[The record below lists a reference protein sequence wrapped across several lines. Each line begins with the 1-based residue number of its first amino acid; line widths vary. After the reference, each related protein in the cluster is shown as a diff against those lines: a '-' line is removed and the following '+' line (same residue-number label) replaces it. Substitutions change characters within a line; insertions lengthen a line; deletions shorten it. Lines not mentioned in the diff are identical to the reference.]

1 MSKLAWVLLPLLL
14 VAAWL
19 AALAWRGKLPARPV
33 MNVWFSLLLLVYLGT
48 TASLGVFWVANQHLP
63 VFDWHYVFGY
73 ATLLLLAT
81 HLAFNFRVVWRHF
94 ARRAQTPDTG
104 AAAGTPRARRP
115 LLNAIGLA
123 LAMGGSFLLGLRHGR
138 TELRVDGS
146 GTAAESTPSQ
156 AAELVERF
164 HEFSAHS
171 RRGVF
176 RRAPSVDWGDPPAPF
191 KAYAGA
197 DVVPLPAPSTARPG
211 ALDIGMLSS
220 LLWHTAAVNLVRG
233 PVHFRTAPSSGALF
247 ATELY
252 LVTREVTGLRPG
264 LWHYDPQAHA
274 LRRMGSAPPDAS
286 ALGTTMRTPVLL
298 LASAVFRRSGHKY
311 RDRCYRYVLADLGH
325 ALENLRA
332 TAAAL
337 RMPARFAKAFDE
349 SHAAAVLG
357 LDEAQEGVLALV
369 GLGSE
374 DGAPAPLPLSWDPA
388 PLATGTALGVT
399 EAIHRATSL
408 RMRARATG
416 ERAAVA
422 PRTAPAANVG
432 DATDATVLPA
442 PRRHT
447 LGTPQ
452 AIARRRSIR
461 RYRETPLP
469 LNALSALLDAALRR
483 DAPVWSDAVRVDVV
497 TLAVDALP
505 VAAWRYEPQGHALQR
520 RRSDGAPLRGVARR
534 AALDQDVVGDAA
546 AVFVLSIDRAASAAD
561 AHGAARGY
569 RHAFLEAGLIGE
581 RFYLEGVALGL
592 GVCGVGAFYDD
603 EAAAL
608 IGIDPAHEW
617 VVHFVAVGVPA

>member
-14 VAAWL
+14 AASWL
-19 AALAWRGKLPARPV
+19 AVLAWRGALPPRPV

-73 ATLLLLAT
+73 ATLLLLAV
-81 HLAFNFRVVWRHF
+81 HLVFNLRVVWRHF
-94 ARRAQTPDTG
+94 VRRPQAPD
-104 AAAGTPRARRP
+104 AAAVAGTPLARRP

-146 GTAAESTPSQ
+146 GTAASTPSQ

-171 RRGVF
+171 RSGVF
-176 RRAPSVDWGDPPAPF
+176 RRAPSADWGDPPASF
-191 KAYAGA
+191 KAYARLDA
-197 DVVPLPAPSTARPG
+197 VPLPAPAAARPG

-233 PVHFRTAPSSGALF
+233 PIHFRTAPSSGALF

-252 LVTREVTGLRPG
+252 LVAWEAAGLRPG
-264 LWHYDPQAHA
+264 TWHYDPQAHA
-274 LRRMGSAPPDAS
+274 LRRLGDAPADAS
-286 ALGTTMRTPVLL
+286 AISTRMHSPVLL
-298 LASAVFRRSGHKY
+298 LASAVLRRSGHKY

-337 RMPARFAKAFDE
+337 RVPAHFANAFDE
-349 SHAAAVLG
+349 SRAAAVLG
-357 LDEAQEGVLALV
+357 LDDVQEGVLALV
-369 GLGSE
+369 GLGE
-374 DGAPAPLPLSWDPA
+374 DGAVPAPAPWSWQSA
-388 PLATGTALGVT
+388 PLATDTALGVT

-408 RMRARATG
+408 RMRARATS
-416 ERAAVA
+416 ELAAAAPRAA
-422 PRTAPAANVG
+422 RAAGAV
-432 DATDATVLPA
+432 DATQATALPA
-442 PRRHT
+442 PRRHAVKA
-447 LGTPQ
+447 LE

-461 RYRETPLP
+461 RFRDMPLP
-469 LNALSALLDAALRR
+469 VDALSALLEAALRR

-505 VAAWRYEPQGHALQR
+505 VAAWRYEPQRHALQR
-520 RRSDGAPLRGVARR
+520 RRGDGASLRGVARR

-546 AVFVLSIDRAASAAD
+546 AVLVLSIDRASFAAD
-561 AHGAARGY
+561 VHGAARGY
-569 RHAFLEAGLIGE
+569 RHAFLEAGLVGE
-581 RFYLEGVALGL
+581 RLYLEGGALGL
-592 GVCGVGAFYDD
+592 VVCGVGAFYDD

-608 IGIDPAHEW
+608 VGIDPAHEW

>member
-14 VAAWL
+14 AAAWL
-19 AALAWRGKLPARPV
+19 VVLAWRGALPPRPV

-73 ATLLLLAT
+73 ATLLLLAV
-81 HLAFNFRVVWRHF
+81 HLVFNLRAVWRHF
-94 ARRAQTPDTG
+94 ARRPQAPDVSAGT
-104 AAAGTPRARRP
+104 GTPRARRP

-146 GTAAESTPSQ
+146 GTAASTPLQ

-176 RRAPSVDWGDPPAPF
+176 RRAPSADWGDPPASF
-191 KAYAGA
+191 KAYAGLDA
-197 DVVPLPAPSTARPG
+197 VPLPAPATARPG
-211 ALDIGMLSS
+211 ALDIGMLSA

-233 PVHFRTAPSSGALF
+233 PIHFRTAPSSGALF

-252 LVTREVTGLRPG
+252 LVAREVTGLRPG

-274 LRRMGSAPPDAS
+274 LRRLGDAPPDAA
-286 ALGTTMRTPVLL
+286 ALGTTMRSSVLL
-298 LASAVFRRSGHKY
+298 LASAVLGRSGHKY

-337 RMPARFAKAFDE
+337 RVQAHFAKAFDE
-349 SHAAAVLG
+349 SRAGTVLA
-357 LDEAQEGVLALV
+357 LDEAQESVLALV
-369 GLGSE
+369 GLGK
-374 DGAPAPLPLSWDPA
+374 DGDAPAPWSWEPA

-408 RMRARATG
+408 RMRSRATG
-416 ERAAVA
+416 ELAAAAPRAA
-422 PRTAPAANVG
+422 RAAGVG
-432 DATDATVLPA
+432 DATQATALPA
-442 PRRHT
+442 PRRHA
-447 LGTPQ
+447 LNALE

-461 RYRETPLP
+461 RYRDMPLP
-469 LNALSALLDAALRR
+469 LDTLSALLDAALRR
-483 DAPVWSDAVRVDVV
+483 DAPVWSDAVRVDVI

-505 VAAWRYEPQGHALQR
+505 VAAWRYEPQRHALQR
-520 RRSDGAPLRGVARR
+520 RRGDGAPLRGVARR

-546 AVFVLSIDRAASAAD
+546 AVFVLSIDRASFVAD
-561 AHGAARGY
+561 VHGAARGY

-581 RFYLEGVALGL
+581 RFYLEGGALGL

-608 IGIDPAHEW
+608 IGIDPAQEW
-617 VVHFVAVGVPA
+617 VVHFVAVGMPA